1 VRPAI
6 ADADDGHAI
15 EQAVRELR
23 ALGSRLDDA
32 TRLVER
38 LARVLDEVWRDDRG
52 RDWADRLGLVCGELA
67 RETIACQ
74 GLAGGLT
81 RVAEE
86 LASARCG
93 VGEQQWGPLLGD
105 TAARRAN
112 PDRGMRIATLPEPAD
127 PQEAGPR

>member
-1 VRPAI
+1 VVG
-6 ADADDGHAI
+6 DADDGQAA
-15 EQAVRELR
+15 EQAARWLR

-38 LARVLDEVWRDDRG
+38 LAGIIDESWQDDRG
-52 RDWADRLGLVCGELA
+52 RDWADRLGLVRGELA
-67 RETIACQ
+67 REAIACQ

-81 RVAEE
+81 VVAEE
-86 LASARCG
+86 LASARCASA
-93 VGEQQWGPLLGD
+93 EEPWGPLLGD

-112 PDRGMRIATLPEPAD
+112 QDRGMRIATLPDPAD

>member
-1 VRPAI
+1 MRPMVG
-6 ADADDGHAI
+6 DTDDGQAV
-15 EQAVRELR
+15 EQAVRWLR

-38 LARVLDEVWRDDRG
+38 LAGIIDESWRDDRG
-52 RDWADRLGLVCGELA
+52 RDWADRLGLVRGELC
-67 RETIACQ
+67 REAIACR

-81 RVAEE
+81 RIAEE

-93 VGEQQWGPLLGD
+93 AGEEPWGALLGD

-112 PDRGMRIATLPEPAD
+112 PERGMRIATLPEPE
-127 PQEAGPR
+127 PQETPPR

>member
-1 VRPAI
+1 VRPVVG
-6 ADADDGHAI
+6 ADDD
-15 EQAVRELR
+15 QAVEQTARWLR

-38 LARVLDEVWRDDRG
+38 LAGIIDESWRDDRG
-52 RDWADRLGLVCGELA
+52 HDWADRLGLVRGELA
-67 RETIACQ
+67 REAIACH

-81 RVAEE
+81 RVVEE
-86 LASARCG
+86 LASARCEAA
-93 VGEQQWGPLLGD
+93 EQPWGPLLGD

-112 PDRGMRIATLPEPAD
+112 QDRGMRIATLPEPAD